1 MKKTTLLLFI
11 LMVSSGLFA
20 QQATTPVGPKEVVQS
35 YDKNYVAPT
44 PEQPH
49 NSGTTIYVDAAHNN
63 FHTYDGRF
71 TPFSDLVKNDGFKV
85 TAFTQSFSRETL
97 KNVDI
102 LVIANPVNEA
112 NNPESNWVSP
122 IQAAFTDEEIT
133 ALLEWVA
140 EGGSLLLI
148 ADHFPFPGAVD
159 GLARELGF
167 KVDNGYNFDPMY
179 YTDLQSRF
187 FTLPIIEQVMEG
199 KADPNNQEVL
209 GQIMNQAGGLFIDL
223 GANLNSLSYWS
234 NELDSS
240 DTFKNPGDGELYL
253 NSIQSYEDHS
263 MLTQGIPFVT
273 TFTGQSFTWNPVP
286 GVTMTPIFTM
296 GEGTYTVLTEAQD
309 AYFGTNSTESDTNTL
324 TSLLKTKTIP
334 TFIVPVVQSGD
345 KLQAALVRLG
355 DGKVAFF
362 GEAGMFTAQIAADG
376 KSKMGMNNEQAQH
389 NWKFVLQLMRF
400 LD

>member
-1 MKKTTLLLFI
+1 MKKTALLLFI
-11 LMVSSGLFA
+11 LMLSSGAFA
-20 QQATTPVGPKEVVQS
+20 QQTTTPDGPKEVVQS

-85 TAFTQSFSRETL
+85 TAFTQSFSKEHL
-97 KNVDI
+97 KNVEI
-102 LVIANPVNEA
+102 LVIANPVNVA
-112 NNPESNWVSP
+112 NYPESNWVSP
-122 IQAAFTDEEIT
+122 IQGAFTDEEIT
-133 ALLEWVA
+133 ALMEWVA
-140 EGGSLLLI
+140 DGGSLLLI

-159 GLARELGF
+159 GLANKLGF
-167 KVDNGYNFDPMY
+167 RVDNGYNFDPMY
-179 YTDLQSRF
+179 YTDLQSKF

-199 KADPNNQEVL
+199 KADPSNQEVL
-209 GQIMNQAGGLFIDL
+209 GQIMNEAGGLFIDL
-223 GANLNSLSYWS
+223 GANLNALSYWS

-240 DTFKNPGDGELYL
+240 SIFKNAGDGDLFL
-253 NSIQSYEDHS
+253 NSIQSYEAPVNLFQD
-263 MLTQGIPFVT
+263 IPFVT
-273 TFTGQSFTWNPVP
+273 TFTGQSFTWDPVP

-309 AYFGTNSTESDTNTL
+309 AYFGANSTESDTNTL

-334 TFIVPVVQSGD
+334 AFTVPVVPSAD

-376 KSKMGMNNEQAQH
+376 KSKMGMNNEYAQH
-389 NWKFVLQLMRF
+389 NWKFVLQLMRY

>member
-1 MKKTTLLLFI
+1 MKKTILVLFI
-11 LMVSSGLFA
+11 LIMNTSAYA
-20 QQATTPVGPKEVVQS
+20 QQTTSPAGPKEVVQS
-35 YDKNYVAPT
+35 YDQNYVAPT

-71 TPFSDLVKNDGFKV
+71 TPFSNLLTNDGFKV
-85 TAFTQSFSRETL
+85 TAFTQLFSRESL
-97 KNVDI
+97 KDVEI
-102 LVIANPVNEA
+102 LVIANPVNDA
-112 NNPESNWVSP
+112 NNPEGNWVSP
-122 IQAAFTDEEIT
+122 IQGAFSDDEIT
-133 ALLEWVA
+133 ALLEWVS

-159 GLARELGF
+159 GLASKLGF
-167 KVDNGYNFDPMY
+167 TVDNGYNFDPMY

-199 KADPNNQEVL
+199 KADPSNQEVL

-240 DTFKNPGDGELYL
+240 EIFKNPGDGDLFL
-253 NSIQSYEDHS
+253 PSIQSYDDS
-263 MLTQGIPFVT
+263 RIITQDIPFVT

-309 AYFGTNSTESDTNTL
+309 AYFGVSSTDSDTNTL

-334 TFIVPVVQSGD
+334 PFIVPVVQSDD

-389 NWKFVLQLMRF
+389 NWKFVLQLMRY